1 MSKQTLFLVSAAY
14 FLVNGAVQS
23 SAIFIPLLGA
33 SLGGSS
39 LHIGLL
45 GASYGAA
52 FLLASLYSGQ
62 KSDQRGKLHFIRL
75 GLLMCTI
82 AFAAQLLAVNLVAL
96 TAARAFVGLS
106 LGVTAAAVVAYAFE
120 SGLDMG
126 KFSSFSSLGWIGG
139 SATATLIT
147 DIHMLFL
154 ASSIFCAVAFAMSIF
169 LPRPA
174 TEVSIPVGHKPNLVE
189 VLKRGR
195 TVYLSV
201 FLRHLGATSVF
212 IILPLYLASLG
223 VSNSWIAALWMI
235 NFVVQFFVMR
245 ILERFDPAKVFA
257 VGQVLSIIVFLGY
270 GLAHSLQ
277 PLLFIQVVLGAAWAC
292 LYVGA
297 LLLVLRIG
305 REPGTASGLFTA
317 TLNLCNAIGP
327 LLGGIIAQYYGY
339 RGVMFFAAAIGVGGM
354 IVAVP
359 KRHSEPSPARDYV
372 DIEQADS

>member
-1 MSKQTLFLVSAAY
+1 MSKRTLFLISTAY

-33 SLGGSS
+33 SLGGSDMQ
-39 LHIGLL
+39 IGLL

-62 KSDQRGKLHFIRL
+62 KSDQRGKLFFIRL
-75 GLLMCTI
+75 GLLMCTA
-82 AFAAQLLAVNLVAL
+82 AFATQLLSLNLIAL
-96 TAARAFVGLS
+96 AAARAFVGLS

-139 SATATLIT
+139 AAAATLIT
-147 DIHMLFL
+147 DIHRLFL
-154 ASSIFCAVAFAMSIF
+154 VSSMFCAAAFAMSIF
-169 LPRPA
+169 LPRPQSEI
-174 TEVSIPVGHKPNLVE
+174 TIPGGHKPNLGE

-195 TVYLSV
+195 TIYFAV

-223 VSNSWIAALWMI
+223 VSKSWIAALWGI

-245 ILERFDPAKVFA
+245 VLERFEPARVFA
-257 VGQVLSIIVFLGY
+257 WGQVLSICVFVGY
-270 GLAHSLQ
+270 GLVQSLI
-277 PLLFIQVVLGAAWAC
+277 PLIFIQVVLGGAWAC

-297 LLLVLRIG
+297 LLLVLQASPER
-305 REPGTASGLFTA
+305 GTASGVFQA

-327 LLGGIIAQYYGY
+327 VLGGLIAQQWGY
-339 RGVMFFAAAIGVGGM
+339 RGVMFFAAAMGVGGLM
-354 IVAVP
+354 MAVP
-359 KRHSEPSPARDYV
+359 KSRTQPAG
-372 DIEQADS
+372 IELAGEQGQD